1 MKGEF
6 CRLKEPERA
15 SQGGDQIY
23 FNRYVDIREVRMN
36 KEHTSVE
43 GTALEVQRPM
53 GLPGPGR
60 SWQRGWPN
68 QDRGSQLGGQSSA
81 LYSGCSSVTSG

>member
-6 CRLKEPERA
+6 CRLKKPERA

-36 KEHTSVE
+36 KNTLLWKGPPWRHRDQWACLAR
-43 GTALEVQRPM
+43 GRAGKEV
-53 GLPGPGR
+53 GR
-60 SWQRGWPN
+60 TRTEEVSL
-68 QDRGSQLGGQSSA
+68 GSKVVLSTLVAHQ
-81 LYSGCSSVTSG
+81 